1 MSNQKF
7 MDRVRRGHSV
17 TADEITKFQNSMTLF
32 CDVARISLI
41 SLSDA
46 DFADSKF
53 VVPVGQPLN
62 QFISSLSEFVIG
74 LIRLN
79 FGQAKSIMSS
89 RDIFKTI
96 IPIAKLLRGILDRTS
111 RIANVADPE
120 AWHVQFAFSDGQVV
134 RRLHMLN
141 GVDPS
146 DKSIQSINDGTSSD
160 KQVMTV
166 LNLVPFAITFG
177 KRIDLFYS
185 IVHSGKLSN
194 RLW

>member
-1 MSNQKF
+1 M
-7 MDRVRRGHSV
+7 
-17 TADEITKFQNSMTLF
+17 TAEEITKFQNSMTLF

-46 DFADSKF
+46 DFAESKF

-62 QFISSLSEFVIG
+62 QFISSLSEFVVG

-79 FGQAKSIMSS
+79 FGQSKSIVSS
-89 RDIFKTI
+89 RDIFKTV

-111 RIANVADPE
+111 RIANVADPR

-146 DKSIQSINDGTSSD
+146 DKSIQGMNDGTSSD

-185 IVHSGKLSN
+185 IVHSGKT
-194 RLW
+194 